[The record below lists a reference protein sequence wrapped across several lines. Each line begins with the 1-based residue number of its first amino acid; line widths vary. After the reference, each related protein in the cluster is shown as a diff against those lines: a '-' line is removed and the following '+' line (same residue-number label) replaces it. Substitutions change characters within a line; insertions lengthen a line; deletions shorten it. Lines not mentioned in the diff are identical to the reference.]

1 MPPNTSSS
9 SKHELLKPF
18 TASGLIWQIGID
30 LLVILSPIM
39 VILLFSLRHHSY
51 EGVLTH
57 EEWLFVSIILYA
69 DSIIRLLKA
78 TLAPGKRKKPAMLF
92 VTVVLL
98 FLGFFGCSLYMADAM
113 FAEVLAKTSECTT
126 CLKTS
131 GLEVSHKTFAGQWM
145 QWVYLVF
152 AIASFAWC
160 SGIEHASE
168 RGETRQ

>member
-1 MPPNTSSS
+1 MPPDTSSS
-9 SKHELLKPF
+9 LKQEFLKPF
-18 TASGLIWQIGID
+18 KASGLIWQIGID

-51 EGVLTH
+51 EGILTH

-92 VTVVLL
+92 VTVMLL
-98 FLGFFGCSLYMADAM
+98 FVGFFGCSLYMADAM
-113 FAEVLAKTSECTT
+113 FSEVLAKTTECSS

-131 GLEVSHKTFAGQWM
+131 GLEVSRETFSGQWM

-152 AIASFAWC
+152 AIVSFAWC
-160 SGIEHASE
+160 SGIEYVSE
-168 RGETRQ
+168 RGETRS